1 MPTQSII
8 EPTKPSSGLSR
19 VLPILAW
26 LVADVLAGLT
36 LWGLVVPE
44 GMAYAGIA
52 DLPPEAGLY
61 TLVAALF
68 VYALF
73 GSSRHLSVGATSA
86 TAALIAST
94 VVAVGFTN
102 LVSGLLG
109 GMIGAGGMSASAV
122 KEGAGARTQVA
133 NLVAWGATLITLL
146 FLTPLFKSLPE
157 AVLAA
162 LIIHAV
168 WHVMTARKLR
178 KIRQVSRTE
187 FWLAA
192 LTLAGVL
199 FIDVFEGMIIGVAAS
214 LLLIIYQ
221 SSKPHLASLGRTP
234 GIPGAYSDL
243 GRHPENIPGPRSAD
257 PAARRPLYYA
267 NALTARDQ
275 IKTTIANTQP
285 PARALLLD
293 AAGQDT
299 LDITSA
305 EVLKGFVKE
314 LKSKG
319 IAVYLA
325 QMHATVRE
333 AASREGLLALIG
345 EDHIFP
351 TVDSAVRT
359 IEVSAPAGQNE
370 SNL

>member
-1 MPTQSII
+1 
-8 EPTKPSSGLSR
+8 
-19 VLPILAW
+19 VLPQGLHVPSLPVVPWGTIAAMILPAVGIF
-26 LVADVLAGLT
+26 LVAYSEALGVAREFAEKHEYEIDANQELN
-36 LWGLVVPE
+36 
-44 GMAYAGIA
+44 AYA
-52 DLPPEAGLY
+52 
-61 TLVAALF
+61 
-68 VYALF
+68 
-73 GSSRHLSVGATSA
+73 
-86 TAALIAST
+86 
-94 VVAVGFTN
+94 FTN

-178 KIRQVSRTE
+178 RIRQVSPTE

-243 GRHPENIPGPRSAD
+243 GRHPENIAVPGLLILRLDAPM
-257 PAARRPLYYA
+257 YYA
-267 NALTARDQ
+267 NALTVRDL
-275 IKTTIANTQP
+275 IKTLIASTQP
-285 PARALLLD
+285 PPRALLLD

-319 IAVYLA
+319 ISIYVAEL
-325 QMHATVRE
+325 HATVRE
-333 AASREGLLALIG
+333 AALREELLEMIG

-351 TVDSAVRT
+351 TVDTAVHFFET
-359 IEVSAPAGQNE
+359 STP
-370 SNL
+370 S

>member
-1 MPTQSII
+1 
-8 EPTKPSSGLSR
+8 
-19 VLPILAW
+19 
-26 LVADVLAGLT
+26 
-36 LWGLVVPE
+36 
-44 GMAYAGIA
+44 
-52 DLPPEAGLY
+52 
-61 TLVAALF
+61 
-68 VYALF
+68 
-73 GSSRHLSVGATSA
+73 
-86 TAALIAST
+86 
-94 VVAVGFTN
+94 
-102 LVSGLLG
+102 
-109 GMIGAGGMSASAV
+109 V

-133 NLVAWGATLITLL
+133 NLVAWGATIMTLL

-178 KIRQVSRTE
+178 KILQVSRTE

-234 GIPGAYSDL
+234 AIPGAYSDL
-243 GRHPENIPGPRSAD
+243 GRHPENMPIPGLLILRLDAPM
-257 PAARRPLYYA
+257 YYA
-267 NALTARDQ
+267 NALTVRDQ
-275 IKTTIANTQP
+275 IKSMIASTQP
-285 PARALLLD
+285 PPRALLLD

-305 EVLKGFVKE
+305 EMLKGFVKE
-314 LKSKG
+314 LRSKG
-319 IAVYLA
+319 ISIYVAEV
-325 QMHATVRE
+325 HVTVRE
-333 AASREGLLALIG
+333 AALREGLLALIG

-351 TVDSAVRT
+351 TVDTAVHF
-359 IEVSAPAGQNE
+359 IETSAPSQKTNE
-370 SNL
+370 DE

>member
-1 MPTQSII
+1 
-8 EPTKPSSGLSR
+8 
-19 VLPILAW
+19 
-26 LVADVLAGLT
+26 
-36 LWGLVVPE
+36 
-44 GMAYAGIA
+44 
-52 DLPPEAGLY
+52 
-61 TLVAALF
+61 
-68 VYALF
+68 
-73 GSSRHLSVGATSA
+73 
-86 TAALIAST
+86 
-94 VVAVGFTN
+94 
-102 LVSGLLG
+102 
-109 GMIGAGGMSASAV
+109 MSASAV

-199 FIDVFEGMIIGVAAS
+199 FIDVFEGMIIGVVAS

-243 GRHPENIPGPRSAD
+243 GRHPENIPVPGLLIIRLDTPM
-257 PAARRPLYYA
+257 YYA
-267 NALTARDQ
+267 NALTVRDQ
-275 IKTTIANTQP
+275 IKTLIASTQP
-285 PARALLLD
+285 PPRALLLD

-319 IAVYLA
+319 ISIYVAEV
-325 QMHATVRE
+325 HVTVRE
-333 AASREGLLALIG
+333 AALREGLLEMIG

-351 TVDSAVRT
+351 TVDSAVQF
-359 IEVSAPAGQNE
+359 IETSTPSQKTNE
-370 SNL
+370 DE